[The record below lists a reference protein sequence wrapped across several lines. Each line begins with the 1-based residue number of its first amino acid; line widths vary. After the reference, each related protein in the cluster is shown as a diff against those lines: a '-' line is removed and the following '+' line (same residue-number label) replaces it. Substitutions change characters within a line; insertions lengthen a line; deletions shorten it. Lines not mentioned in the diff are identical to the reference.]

1 MFTFVVPEDGFL
13 TEETAKLSQVQL
25 ARPVQPF
32 TDLISSTA
40 PRRTIW
46 FDIHLE
52 LVEPSSTEVPVSSA
66 SARLRK
72 IYSGA
77 SPYCGPK
84 ILPTALP
91 SRDQNLRVF
100 GRLLSGGQFFCP
112 NCSGIGA
119 FDDMAIPKADWDS
132 GATGYALYSCN
143 RVCGRVAC
151 NVCGGSG
158 GKFASWYLEE
168 HPELA
173 EVVFA
178 AGSGLRPSSES

>member
-1 MFTFVVPEDGFL
+1 LFFGVRTSGEGTAGIYVELYYEPIARILSACMFTFLVPEDGFL

-77 SPYCGPK
+77 SPYSRPK

-119 FDDMAIPKADWDS
+119 F
-132 GATGYALYSCN
+132 
-143 RVCGRVAC
+143 
-151 NVCGGSG
+151 
-158 GKFASWYLEE
+158 
-168 HPELA
+168 
-173 EVVFA
+173 
-178 AGSGLRPSSES
+178 